1 MKTRTSPPHCA
12 IAACTFEIQRI
23 GADVQLFPAG
33 QFKARDGRPV
43 EPASGHWLLDDETA
57 AQLLAKLSA
66 RKTDL
71 VVDYE
76 HQTLASEHNGKPA
89 PAAGWITPQ
98 SVEWRPG
105 AGLFA
110 STVDWTDNAKAYIAA
125 REYRYISPVF
135 QYDRKTGAVLNLLH
149 VALTNFPALDGMDAL
164 VASATARFTAD
175 EVPPKENVM
184 NREQL
189 IAFLGLSADASD
201 EDISAAMTALKA
213 QGDTLAQEVAAL
225 KTTKTTLEA
234 ALATA
239 AAKGA
244 ADVPDPTK
252 FVPIQVVEDLKKD
265 FAALSTKLTTGE
277 VDELV
282 KSGLDD
288 GRLLPAQEKWARDL
302 GAKDVAALKGYLD
315 SATPIAALKG
325 RQTQSAKPPEKVE
338 ELSVEALALCKSL
351 GVDPKDYL
359 NELNSKG

>member
-1 MKTRTSPPHCA
+1 MKTRTSPPHSA

-43 EPASGHWLLDDETA
+43 EPASGHWLLDDAIA

-89 PAAGWITPQ
+89 PAAGWVTPL

-110 STVDWTDNAKAYIAA
+110 TTVDWTDNAKAHIAA

-164 VASATARFTAD
+164 VASAAARFTAD

-225 KTTKTTLEA
+225 KTSKTTLEA

-325 RQTQSAKPPEKVE
+325 RQTQGTKPPEKVE
-338 ELSVEALALCKSL
+338 ELSAEALALCKSL